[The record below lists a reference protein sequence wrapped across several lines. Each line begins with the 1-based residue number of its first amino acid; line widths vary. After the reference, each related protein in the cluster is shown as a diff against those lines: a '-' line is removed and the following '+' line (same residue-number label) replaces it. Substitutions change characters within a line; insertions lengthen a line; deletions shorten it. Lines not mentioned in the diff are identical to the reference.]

1 MTDNLLSQA
10 DVADREAD
18 GIFAKIEAARGRDG
32 ALIPAGFTAE
42 AERASDLRRRA
53 NALRAQVSALRPKPA
68 TIAPPPVGAPEFRAE
83 AAAKARAAIAP
94 VETADSVAARILA
107 SDSTAPD
114 RAPAPQGHVTG
125 AVDPIEAVARRI
137 LEA

>member
-10 DVADREAD
+10 AAADREAD

-32 ALIPAGFTAE
+32 ALIPDGFTAD

-53 NALRAQVSALRPKPA
+53 NALRAQVSALRTKPA
-68 TIAPPPVGAPEFRAE
+68 TIAPPPVPAPDVHAE
-83 AAAKARAAIAP
+83 AAAKAKAP
-94 VETADSVAARILA
+94 VAPIETADSVAARILA
-107 SDSTAPD
+107 SDSTASD